1 MTEIPKLPVM
11 GKLRQGLPTLL
22 ALMLL
27 GGAAQSQ
34 IMRCTDAK
42 TGEVTYTNGRCISGE
57 AATQVKPAQS
67 AEEIAQERAD
77 AAKARERSQAQIN
90 REETQRRKREEAER
104 KEREAAEKAQAAA
117 GGGSHLENSPACR
130 QAHERYNAILAEAS
144 PDPATW
150 GERSQAAQAQ
160 MEMSCL
166 GATAYQQLQ
175 QTRALQPN
183 AINRPQWGYGQT
195 YPPAVRPVPSQPP
208 AQIVNC
214 NVFRCYDS
222 RGGVHP
228 IP

>member
-1 MTEIPKLPVM
+1 MNQRSPSFPSLVKSAALPA
-11 GKLRQGLPTLL
+11 LTACTLL
-22 ALMLL
+22 LWGMDGNA
-27 GGAAQSQ
+27 Q

-42 TGEVTYTNGRCISGE
+42 TGEVTYTNGRCLGGE
-57 AATQVKPAQS
+57 ASAQIRPAQS
-67 AEEIAQERAD
+67 PDEIAQERDA
-77 AAKARERSQAQIN
+77 AAKARELSKAQMS
-90 REETQRRKREEAER
+90 RDEAQRRQREEAER
-104 KEREAAEKAQAAA
+104 KEREAAEKAQARA
-117 GGGSHLENSPACR
+117 GGNLQNTAACR
-130 QAHERYNAILAEAS
+130 QARERHNAILAEAN

-183 AINRPQWGYGQT
+183 AINRPQWGYGQVH
-195 YPPAVRPVPSQPP
+195 PPVVRPLPQPP
-208 AQIVNC
+208 AKIVNC
-214 NVFRCYDS
+214 NVFRCYDN